1 LAEERKVVTALFADI
16 VGSTDL
22 TTSAEPEVIRA
33 LLARTF
39 ARAKAILEQHG
50 GTVEKFMGDEV
61 MAVFGA
67 PIAHDDDAERAVRA
81 AFAVRESLEVPLSV
95 RVGVNSGEVLASS
108 THGDQSLVTGAPVIV
123 AARLRQ
129 GAEPGEILVGELTHK
144 LTRTGVRYGRPRT
157 IEAKGLGPL
166 QAYRAEGLV
175 SIVPESRRGIR
186 GLRAPLIGRDAE
198 IRLLR
203 ETLRRVASEGTPY
216 AVTVYGLAGTGKSRL
231 VNEFTQRQR
240 EALVLRG
247 RCLPY
252 GDAITWWPFQEVIRQ
267 DASITL
273 SDSADA
279 SRERVLARI
288 SSLFK
293 GSANEASAVADGLI
307 TMLDPRTGGRHDAA
321 ALAWSLRRYLEQR
334 STETPVV
341 LVIEDIHWAEP
352 ALLDA
357 LEELIGSFRGP
368 LLLIC
373 VTRPELLEIRSSWM
387 AGRRN
392 VASIDL
398 APLRSVDTAKLVN
411 ALLDVS
417 AVSDDVR
424 DAIVDRAEGNPLYV
438 EEFLRMLID
447 EGALQRRGERWTG
460 EVRKAELRLPPS
472 LHGIIAARIDRL
484 PSGPK
489 TTLQAAAVIGRVFW
503 TDVLSTL
510 LGRSD
515 LTADIN
521 EAVSRD
527 LIEPVE
533 ERGMRGGGG
542 FKFKHVLVRDVAYG
556 GTHKAA
562 RLDAHDRLAVWLSDA
577 AGDRAAEFTE
587 VIAHHAEQACDLARD
602 LNDPRASHLAF
613 RAIACLRGAV
623 DAAYARGDPTSVLS
637 LCDRALAIARDVG
650 KQGLE
655 TAEIQAIAALT
666 RFSRD
671 EDAAS
676 VADLEAAVSSLR
688 SFPPGALLVRGLA
701 ELSYRYLSSGADIKL
716 GTDLS
721 DEMVASARATGL
733 PAVIADA
740 ITESRNAA
748 WAVSDDVEEVRRLTE
763 AAAYVR
769 AHAIRLPHV
778 NPFEKLSR
786 FAADRGLFREAL
798 ALRAEADAILRLRP
812 WLDGVDPALAGA
824 RSTAFWRGEWELA
837 LSNSKDAMRYAQA
850 LGHRP
855 LIANAF
861 SRLGE
866 AHYAL
871 GDAAESER
879 CFRETLTRYEAMANR
894 SYIPEARW
902 RHARALLALGRTD
915 EARTQAERAYAEALP
930 DDRHGKGASAAQ
942 LALVREAE
950 GKTVAAEGLFREALG
965 QLSVGYNGLSLSD
978 VRRNYGEFLMRRRRF
993 AEAREVLELVCDF
1006 YQDDVV
1012 SLRRAP
1018 IEVLLQRCT
1027 ELGAESQGS

>member
-1 LAEERKVVTALFADI
+1 LVEERKVVTALFADI

-39 ARAKAILEQHG
+39 ERAKGILEQHG

-95 RVGVNSGEVLASS
+95 RVGVNTGEVLASS
-108 THGDQSLVTGAPVIV
+108 TRGDQSLVTGLPVIA

-129 GAEPGEILVGELTHK
+129 GAEPGEILVGELTHN
-144 LTRTGVRYGRPRT
+144 LTRSGVRYGRPRT
-157 IEAKGLGPL
+157 IQAKGLGPL
-166 QAYRAEGLV
+166 RAYRAEALA
-175 SIVPESRRGIR
+175 STVPESRRGIR

-231 VNEFTQRQR
+231 INEFIQRQR
-240 EALVLRG
+240 EGFVLRG

-279 SRERVLARI
+279 SRERVLART
-288 SSLFK
+288 SSLFM

-321 ALAWSLRRYLEQR
+321 ALAWSFRRYLERR
-334 STETPVV
+334 STDTPVV

-352 ALLDA
+352 ALLGA
-357 LEELIGSFRGP
+357 LEDLIGSFRGP

-387 AGRRN
+387 AGRKN
-392 VASIDL
+392 AASIDL
-398 APLRSVDTAKLVN
+398 APLRSADTTKLVN
-411 ALLDVS
+411 ALLEVS
-417 AVSDDVR
+417 AVSHDVR

-438 EEFLRMLID
+438 EEILRMLID
-447 EGALQRRGERWTG
+447 EGALQRHGERWTG
-460 EVRKAELRLPPS
+460 ELQSADLRVPPS

-484 PSGPK
+484 PSGTK

-510 LGRSD
+510 SGTSD
-515 LTADIN
+515 LNAEIKD
-521 EAVSRD
+521 AVSRD
-527 LIEPVE
+527 LIEAVE
-533 ERGMRGGGG
+533 ERGMRGGSG

-562 RLDAHDRLAVWLSDA
+562 RLDVHDRLTAWLSDA

-587 VIAHHAEQACDLARD
+587 VIAHHAEQACALARELD
-602 LNDPRASHLAF
+602 DPRAPRMAI
-613 RAIACLRGAV
+613 RAISCLRGAV
-623 DAAYARGDPTSVLS
+623 DAAYAREDPTSVLS
-637 LCDRALAIARDVG
+637 LCDRALAIARNVG
-650 KQGLE
+650 QHGLE
-655 TAEIQAIAALT
+655 IAEIQAIGALT
-666 RFSRD
+666 RFARD
-671 EDAAS
+671 EDDVS
-676 VADLEAAVSSLR
+676 VADLEAAVISLR
-688 SFPPGALLVRGLA
+688 AFPPGALLVRCLA
-701 ELSYRYLSSGADIKL
+701 DLSYRHLSSGDIKR

-721 DEMVASARATGL
+721 EEMVASARATGL
-733 PAVIADA
+733 PAVVADA
-740 ITESRNAA
+740 LTESRNAA

-769 AHAIRLPHV
+769 EHALRLPHV

-786 FAADRGLFREAL
+786 FAADRGLFDEAL
-798 ALRAEADAILRLRP
+798 ALRKEADAILRLRP
-812 WLDGVDPALAGA
+812 WLDGVDPAFAGA
-824 RSTAFWRGEWELA
+824 RSTAFWRGDWELA
-837 LSNSKDAMRYAQA
+837 LSSSKHAMRYAQA
-850 LGHRP
+850 LGNRP

-861 SRLGE
+861 SRIGE
-866 AHYAL
+866 AYYAL

-902 RHARALLALGRTD
+902 RQARALLALGRMD

-930 DDRHGKGASAAQ
+930 EDRHGKGASAGQ
-942 LALVREAE
+942 LALVREAD
-950 GKTVAAEGLFREALG
+950 GKTEEAEVLFREALDH
-965 QLSVGYNGLSLSD
+965 LSVGYQGLSLSD
-978 VRRNYGEFLMRRRRF
+978 VRRNYAEFLMRRRRF
-993 AEAREVLELVCDF
+993 TEARQVLELVRDF
-1006 YQDDVV
+1006 YEGDVV
-1012 SLRRAP
+1012 SRRRAP
-1018 IEVLLQRCT
+1018 IEKLLQRCAELAT
-1027 ELGAESQGS
+1027 EAPGP